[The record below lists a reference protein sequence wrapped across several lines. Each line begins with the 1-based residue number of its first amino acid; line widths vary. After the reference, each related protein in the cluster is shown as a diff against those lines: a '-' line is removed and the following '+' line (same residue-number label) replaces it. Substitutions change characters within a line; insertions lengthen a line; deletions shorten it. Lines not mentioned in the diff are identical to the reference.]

1 MRSWSIVLPNDL
13 PAATPLPLL
22 LIEAWSALAEWALLV
37 KTSLQHC
44 SRPRG
49 HSDCDCKKKPSLRSS
64 LLECVNCADCN
75 HHQRPFSA
83 LKLIGWSRSMYLH
96 QSGYYWL
103 KAELN
108 LALLTK
114 CQALT
119 TKFFSREPIQSPI
132 PSEEIL
138 TNKGL
143 VSSASATT
151 LFTGDQTLFHASE
164 KAIKVIFHNALP
176 AGYPRNWWGK
186 EELVAP
192 LEAPPAPESTGWW
205 PAPEAAGVN
214 NWLDHQIIKA
224 AGGGWFT
231 QVLGDTR
238 CTCVLV
244 PLDTSRCHQIP
255 ASVRCWWLVLPGS
268 LLCLECRSGVL
279 IWYDLFFALPNLKK
293 RYGVPA
299 GVSGLVSRRIADCLK
314 WCPSYLVCLKWCP
327 G

>member
-103 KAELN
+103 KAELD

-114 CQALT
+114 CRALT
-119 TKFFSREPIQSPI
+119 EPSFSRANQSNRRFPAKRFWR
-132 PSEEIL
+132 
-138 TNKGL
+138 T
-143 VSSASATT
+143 
-151 LFTGDQTLFHASE
+151 
-164 KAIKVIFHNALP
+164 KVWLAAHPQL
-176 AGYPRNWWGK
+176 RC
-186 EELVAP
+186 L
-192 LEAPPAPESTGWW
+192 LET
-205 PAPEAAGVN
+205 
-214 NWLDHQIIKA
+214 
-224 AGGGWFT
+224 
-231 QVLGDTR
+231 
-238 CTCVLV
+238 
-244 PLDTSRCHQIP
+244 
-255 ASVRCWWLVLPGS
+255 
-268 LLCLECRSGVL
+268 
-279 IWYDLFFALPNLKK
+279 K
-293 RYGVPA
+293 RYFTLQKKP
-299 GVSGLVSRRIADCLK
+299 
-314 WCPSYLVCLKWCP
+314 
-327 G
+327 